1 MTGRY
6 SVRSL
11 FHLFFCVMLH
21 FNLQNIEDG
30 KTYNLVMYVKAPEA
44 TDLTV
49 SLTSSNGQQNL
60 ASATITLVSFLSVHG
75 PEDIYLLTFV
85 ERITLL
91 QGCWHL
97 ELDKGG
103 AEVGRSRNQ

>member
-1 MTGRY
+1 
-6 SVRSL
+6 
-11 FHLFFCVMLH
+11 MLH

-60 ASATITLVSFLSVHG
+60 ASAMIPLVSFLSVQD
-75 PEDIYLLTFV
+75 PKIF
-85 ERITLL
+85 I
-91 QGCWHL
+91 C
-97 ELDKGG
+97 
-103 AEVGRSRNQ
+103 

>member
-1 MTGRY
+1 
-6 SVRSL
+6 
-11 FHLFFCVMLH
+11 MLH

-60 ASATITLVSFLSVHG
+60 ASAMILLVSFLSVQD
-75 PEDIYLLTFV
+75 PKIF
-85 ERITLL
+85 I
-91 QGCWHL
+91 C
-97 ELDKGG
+97 
-103 AEVGRSRNQ
+103 